1 MRAHSV
7 VMAVTEDMPVFEAAV
22 PCQVFGV
29 DRPHLA
35 DPWYSFTVVPVG
47 NRPVRLSPGFTVAPV
62 SGGWDLGTTDTL
74 VVPACTNV
82 HDAPPAELVAVVRE
96 AYERG
101 IRILSICSG
110 AFILAAAG
118 VLDGRRATTHWLH
131 ADELSRRY
139 PAVRVDPSVLYV
151 EDANVITSAG
161 TVAGID
167 ACLHVVRID
176 HGAAVAAELA
186 RRLVTP
192 PHRDGGQ
199 AQYRP
204 AAPVVRDDWLAPLL
218 DWADEHLHLPL
229 TTADLAAR
237 ANVSVRTVERRFA
250 EALGMSPLRW
260 LLQQRVRRAQQLLE
274 TSDRPVSWIADTCG
288 FGGAAGLRAHFARI
302 VGMSPTT
309 YRRTFVLDR
318 QPEVDATR
326 VVNLQLTD
334 DGRTP
339 PRRTHRRSGE
349 AAPGRRPVEAAH

>member
-1 MRAHSV
+1 
-7 VMAVTEDMPVFEAAV
+7 MAVTDDMPIFEAAV

-29 DRPHLA
+29 DRPHLS
-35 DPWYSFTVVPVG
+35 DPWYQFSVVPVG
-47 NRPVRLSPGFTVAPV
+47 NAPVRLSPGFTLAPV
-62 SGGWDLGTTDTL
+62 RDGWDLESTDTL
-74 VVPACTNV
+74 VIPACTNV
-82 HDAPPAELVAVVRE
+82 HDDPPAELVEVVRE
-96 AYERG
+96 AYRRG

-110 AFILAAAG
+110 AFVLAAAG

-131 ADELSRRY
+131 AEELARRY

-199 AQYRP
+199 AQYRRPASP
-204 AAPVVRDDWLAPLL
+204 AARDDWLAGLL
-218 DWADEHLHLPL
+218 EWAGGHLHLPL
-229 TTADLAAR
+229 SNADLAAQ

-260 LLQQRVRRAQQLLE
+260 LLQQRVRLAQQFLE
-274 TSDRPVSWIADTCG
+274 TSDRPIEWIAATCG
-288 FGGAAGLRAHFARI
+288 FGGAASLRAHFARI
-302 VGMSPTT
+302 VGVPPTT
-309 YRRTFVLDR
+309 YRRTFHER
-318 QPEVDATR
+318 P
-326 VVNLQLTD
+326 
-334 DGRTP
+334 RT
-339 PRRTHRRSGE
+339 
-349 AAPGRRPVEAAH
+349 APIAS

>member
-1 MRAHSV
+1 MRAHHV
-7 VMAVTEDMPVFEAAV
+7 VMAVTDDMPIFEAAV

-35 DPWYSFTVVPVG
+35 DPWYRFSAVPIG
-47 NRPVRLSPGFTVAPV
+47 DAPVRLSPGFTLAPV
-62 SGGWDLGTTDTL
+62 SGGWDLDSTDTL
-74 VVPACTNV
+74 VIPACTNV
-82 HDAPPAELVAVVRE
+82 HDDPPAELVDVVRE
-96 AYERG
+96 AYRRG

-110 AFILAAAG
+110 AFVLAAAG

-131 ADELSRRY
+131 AEELSRRY

-167 ACLHVVRID
+167 ACLHVVRVD

-199 AQYRP
+199 AQYHRP
-204 AAPVVRDDWLAPLL
+204 ASPVVRDDWLAALL
-218 DWADEHLHLPL
+218 DWATEHLHLPL
-229 TTADLAAR
+229 SIADLAAQ

-260 LLQQRVRRAQQLLE
+260 LLQQRVRRAQQFLE
-274 TSDRPVSWIADTCG
+274 TSDRPIGWIADSCG
-288 FGGAAGLRAHFARI
+288 FGGPASLRAHFARI
-302 VGMSPTT
+302 VGVSPTA
-309 YRRTFVLDR
+309 YRRTFHER
-318 QPEVDATR
+318 TSTTR
-326 VVNLQLTD
+326 IA
-334 DGRTP
+334 
-339 PRRTHRRSGE
+339 S
-349 AAPGRRPVEAAH
+349 

>member
-1 MRAHSV
+1 MRAHRV
-7 VMAVTEDMPVFEAAV
+7 VMAVTDDMPIFEAAV

-35 DPWYSFTVVPVG
+35 DPWYQFAAVPVG
-47 NRPVRLSPGFTVAPV
+47 DAPVRLSPGFTLAPV
-62 SGGWDLGTTDTL
+62 SGGWDLDSADTL
-74 VVPACTNV
+74 VIPACTNV
-82 HDAPPAELVAVVRE
+82 HDDPPAELVDVVRE
-96 AYERG
+96 AYGRG

-110 AFILAAAG
+110 AFVLAAAG

-131 ADELSRRY
+131 AEELSRRY

-167 ACLHVVRID
+167 ACLHVVRVD

-199 AQYRP
+199 AQYHRP
-204 AAPVVRDDWLAPLL
+204 ASPVVRDDWLAALL
-218 DWADEHLHLPL
+218 DWATEHLHLPL
-229 TTADLAAR
+229 SIADLAAQ

-260 LLQQRVRRAQQLLE
+260 LLQQRVRRAQQFLE
-274 TSDRPVSWIADTCG
+274 TSDRPIGWIADSCG
-288 FGGAAGLRAHFARI
+288 FGGPASLRAHFARI
-302 VGMSPTT
+302 VGVSPTA
-309 YRRTFVLDR
+309 YRRTFHER
-318 QPEVDATR
+318 PSTTR
-326 VVNLQLTD
+326 IA
-334 DGRTP
+334 
-339 PRRTHRRSGE
+339 S
-349 AAPGRRPVEAAH
+349 

>member
-1 MRAHSV
+1 MRAHHV
-7 VMAVTEDMPVFEAAV
+7 VMAVTDDMPIFEAAV

-35 DPWYSFTVVPVG
+35 DPWYRFSAVPIG
-47 NRPVRLSPGFTVAPV
+47 DAPVRLSPGFTLAPV
-62 SGGWDLGTTDTL
+62 SGGWDLNSTDTL
-74 VVPACTNV
+74 VIPACTNV
-82 HDAPPAELVAVVRE
+82 HDDPPAELVDVVRE
-96 AYERG
+96 AYGRG

-110 AFILAAAG
+110 AFVLAAAG

-131 ADELSRRY
+131 AEELSRRY

-167 ACLHVVRID
+167 ACLHVVRVD

-199 AQYRP
+199 AQYHRP
-204 AAPVVRDDWLAPLL
+204 ASPVVRDDWLAALL
-218 DWADEHLHLPL
+218 DWATEHLHLPL
-229 TTADLAAR
+229 SIADLATQ

-260 LLQQRVRRAQQLLE
+260 LLQQRVRRAQQFLE
-274 TSDRPVSWIADTCG
+274 TSDRPIGWIADSCG
-288 FGGAAGLRAHFARI
+288 FGGPASLRAHFARI
-302 VGMSPTT
+302 VGVSPTT
-309 YRRTFVLDR
+309 YRRTFHER
-318 QPEVDATR
+318 ASTTR
-326 VVNLQLTD
+326 IA
-334 DGRTP
+334 
-339 PRRTHRRSGE
+339 S
-349 AAPGRRPVEAAH
+349 

>member
-1 MRAHSV
+1 MRAHRV
-7 VMAVTEDMPVFEAAV
+7 VMAVTDDMPIFEAAV

-35 DPWYSFTVVPVG
+35 DPWYQFAAVPVG
-47 NRPVRLSPGFTVAPV
+47 DAPVRLSPGFTLAPE
-62 SGGWDLGTTDTL
+62 SGGWDLDSTDTL
-74 VVPACTNV
+74 VIPACTNV
-82 HDAPPAELVAVVRE
+82 HDDPPAELVDVVRE
-96 AYERG
+96 AYLRG

-110 AFILAAAG
+110 AFVLAAAG

-131 ADELSRRY
+131 AEELSRRY

-167 ACLHVVRID
+167 ACLHVVRVD

-199 AQYRP
+199 AQYHRP
-204 AAPVVRDDWLAPLL
+204 TAPVVRDDWLAALL
-218 DWADEHLHLPL
+218 DWATEQLHLPL
-229 TTADLAAR
+229 SIADLAAQ

-260 LLQQRVRRAQQLLE
+260 LLQQRVRRAQQFLE
-274 TSDRPVSWIADTCG
+274 TSDRPIGWIADSCG
-288 FGGAAGLRAHFARI
+288 FGGPASLRAHFARI
-302 VGMSPTT
+302 VGVSPTT
-309 YRRTFVLDR
+309 YRRTFHER
-318 QPEVDATR
+318 TGTTR
-326 VVNLQLTD
+326 IA
-334 DGRTP
+334 
-339 PRRTHRRSGE
+339 S
-349 AAPGRRPVEAAH
+349 